1 VLWEGRLESIEEDPK
16 VLLDGAHNPPAAKV
30 LSQYLQEYVSTHPTS
45 RIILVW
51 GMMRDKDHRE
61 FMAPLLPLV
70 SEIVLTQTSLAR
82 SATVDEL
89 RLALD
94 TWSGPVLEAVFPMD
108 ALALAKGRCT
118 PHDLIC
124 IAGSLMLVGEVKAAV
139 RGCGLS
145 PIRG

>member
-1 VLWEGRLESIEEDPK
+1 
-16 VLLDGAHNPPAAKV
+16 
-30 LSQYLQEYVSTHPTS
+30 
-45 RIILVW
+45 
-51 GMMRDKDHRE
+51 MMRDKDHRE

-94 TWSGPVLEAVFPMD
+94 TWSGPVLESVFPMD
-108 ALALAKGRCT
+108 ALTLAKGRCT